1 MKSTLTDYK
10 QDEDIVGLRLNMAE
24 IQTDMKYT
32 KEKVN
37 SIECK
42 LDKFID
48 SADIKY
54 AGKNIEETVKKHT
67 EIIGKLNIKI
77 VKYISYA
84 SGIVAVIVFIINKF
98 L

>member
-24 IQTDMKYT
+24 IQTDLKYT

-37 SIECK
+37 TIEDK

-48 SADIKY
+48 SADTKY
-54 AGKNIEETVKKHT
+54 AGKNIEETVK
-67 EIIGKLNIKI
+67 ENSLKI
-77 VKYISYA
+77 SKMNLIFAKYIGYA